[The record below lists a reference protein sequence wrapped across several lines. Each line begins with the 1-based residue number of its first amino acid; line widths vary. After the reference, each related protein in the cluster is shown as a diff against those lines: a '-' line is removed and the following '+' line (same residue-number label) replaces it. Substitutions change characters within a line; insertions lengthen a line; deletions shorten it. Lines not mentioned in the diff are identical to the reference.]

1 MSSYPPSSM
10 PSPDQPLQAAIDLL
24 CRLIATPSL
33 SREEE
38 KTAGIIEQF
47 LKEQGCTTFR
57 KGNNVW
63 VRSMIEERM
72 PTVLLNS
79 HHDTVKPV
87 TSWTRDPFTPVVEN
101 GKLYGLRSNDA
112 GASLVSLMMTF
123 LHLAKQKDRTYN
135 LIYAA
140 TAEEEITGK
149 NGIAL
154 IMDDLGTLDLAIV
167 GEPTQMQ
174 MAVAE
179 KGLMVLDC
187 ETVGKTG
194 HAARNEGVNAIYL
207 AMDDMDWF
215 RNFVFPISSPLL
227 GEVKMTVSLVNAGYQ
242 HNIVPDSCKYVVDVR
257 TNEFYTNNEALDII
271 CKNMKNS
278 IVTPRS
284 TYINSSS
291 IAMEHPLVQ
300 RGLSL
305 GLTAFGSPTT
315 SDQARIP
322 YPSMKIGPGDS
333 ARSHTSD
340 EYILLDEIQNGIETY
355 IQLLCASGRE
365 CGRQRHKNLNKCD
378 NKARLVKP

>member
-1 MSSYPPSSM
+1 MKDSLY
-10 PSPDQPLQAAIDLL
+10 PDQRPQAAIGLL

-33 SREEE
+33 SREEDQ
-38 KTAGIIEQF
+38 TAGMIESY
-47 LKEQGCTTFR
+47 LKEQGCTVFR

-63 VRSMIEERM
+63 VQSIIDDRLPVI
-72 PTVLLNS
+72 LLNS

-87 TSWTRDPFTPVVEN
+87 ASWTRDPFTPAIEN
-101 GKLYGLRSNDA
+101 GRLYGLGSNDA

-123 LHLAKQKDRTYN
+123 LHFAEQKDRNCN

-154 IMDDLGTLDLAIV
+154 ILDDLGPLDLAIV

-207 AMDDMDWF
+207 ALDDIEWF
-215 RNFVFPISSPLL
+215 RTFRFPNTSPLL
-227 GEVKMTVSLVNAGYQ
+227 GDVKMTVSVINAGYQ
-242 HNIVPDSCKYVVDVR
+242 HNVVPDSCKYAVDVR
-257 TNEFYTNNEALDII
+257 TNEHYKNTDALAII
-271 CKNMKNS
+271 RGCMKNS
-278 IVTPRS
+278 AVTPRS
-284 TYINSSS
+284 THINSSS
-291 IAMEHPLVQ
+291 IPMEHPLVQ
-300 RGLSL
+300 RGLSM

-322 YPSMKIGPGDS
+322 YTSVKIGPGDS
-333 ARSHTSD
+333 ARSHTAD
-340 EYILLDEIQNGIETY
+340 EYIAPDEIRQGIETY
-355 IQLLCASGRE
+355 IRLLTGLSL
-365 CGRQRHKNLNKCD
+365 K
-378 NKARLVKP
+378 

>member
-1 MSSYPPSSM
+1 MNQSKIIRQKS
-10 PSPDQPLQAAIDLL
+10 QTAIDLL

-33 SREEE
+33 SREEDR
-38 KTAGIIEQF
+38 TAAIIESF

-63 VRSMIEERM
+63 VQSVIDERL
-72 PTVLLNS
+72 PVVLLNS

-87 TSWTRDPFTPVVEN
+87 ASWTRDPFTPTTEN
-101 GKLYGLRSNDA
+101 GRLYGLGSNDA
-112 GASLVSLMMTF
+112 GASLVCLMMTF
-123 LHLAKQKDRTYN
+123 LYFAGQKDRNFN

-154 IMDDLGTLDLAIV
+154 ILDDLGTLDLAIV

-174 MAVAE
+174 MAIAE
-179 KGLMVLDC
+179 KGLMALDC

-207 AMDDMDWF
+207 ALDDIEWF
-215 RNFVFPISSPLL
+215 RNFQFPHSSPLL
-227 GEVKMTVSLVNAGYQ
+227 GDVKMTVSIINAGYQ

-257 TNEFYTNNEALDII
+257 TNEFYKNDDALEII
-271 CKNMKNS
+271 RKNIKHS
-278 IVTPRS
+278 KITPRS
-284 TYINSSS
+284 THINSSS
-291 IAMEHPLVQ
+291 ISMEHPLVQ

-322 YPSMKIGPGDS
+322 YPSVKIGPGDS
-333 ARSHTSD
+333 SRSHTAD
-340 EYILLDEIQNGIETY
+340 EYIVLDEIWNGIDTY
-355 IQLLCASGRE
+355 INLLNGFDLTGSKTSQGITATSV
-365 CGRQRHKNLNKCD
+365 NK
-378 NKARLVKP
+378 

>member
-1 MSSYPPSSM
+1 MTPQM
-10 PSPDQPLQAAIDLL
+10 QTAIDLL

-33 SREEE
+33 SRGEDQ
-38 KTAGIIEQF
+38 TAGIIEAF
-47 LKEQGCTTFR
+47 LKEQGCATFR

-63 VRSMIEERM
+63 VRSIIDDRL
-72 PTVLLNS
+72 PVILLNS

-87 TSWTRDPFTPVVEN
+87 ASWTRDPFSPTIEN
-101 GKLYGLRSNDA
+101 GRLYGLGSNDA

-123 LHLAKQKDRTYN
+123 LHFEKQKDRNFN

-154 IMDDLGTLDLAIV
+154 ILDDISPLDLAIV

-194 HAARNEGVNAIYL
+194 HAARNEGVNAICL
-207 AMDDMDWF
+207 ALDDIEWF
-215 RNFVFPISSPLL
+215 RNFRFQFSSPLL
-227 GEVKMTVSLVNAGYQ
+227 GEVKMTVSVINAGYQ

-257 TNEFYTNNEALDII
+257 TNEFYKNEEALDVIRA
-271 CKNMKNS
+271 NMKHSN
-278 IVTPRS
+278 ITPRS
-284 TYINSSS
+284 THINSSS
-291 IAMEHPLVQ
+291 IPMEHPLVQ

-322 YPSMKIGPGDS
+322 YPSVKIGPGDS
-333 ARSHTSD
+333 ARSHTAD
-340 EYILLDEIQNGIETY
+340 EYIMPEEIRNGIDLY
-355 IQLLCASGRE
+355 IQLLNGLSIRDGKIINHSLCE
-365 CGRQRHKNLNKCD
+365 TL
-378 NKARLVKP
+378 

>member
-1 MSSYPPSSM
+1 MI
-10 PSPDQPLQAAIDLL
+10 DQKLQTAIALL
-24 CRLIATPSL
+24 CRLLATPSP
-33 SREEE
+33 SGEEDR
-38 KTAGIIEQF
+38 TAGIIEEF
-47 LKEQGCTTFR
+47 LKEQGCVTFR

-63 VRSMIEERM
+63 VQSIIDEKL
-72 PTVLLNS
+72 PVVLLNS

-87 TSWTRDPFTPVVEN
+87 ASWTRDPFEPVIDN
-101 GKLYGLRSNDA
+101 GRLYGLGSNDA
-112 GASLVSLMMTF
+112 GASLVCLMMTY
-123 LHLAKQKDRTYN
+123 LHFAKQTDRSFN

-140 TAEEEITGK
+140 TAEEEITGT

-154 IMDDLGTLDLAIV
+154 ILDDLGPLDLAIV

-194 HAARNEGVNAIYL
+194 HAARSEGVNAIYL
-207 AMDDMDWF
+207 AMDDMEWF
-215 RNFVFPISSPLL
+215 RRFKFAKPSPLL
-227 GEVKMTVSLVNAGYQ
+227 GKVKMTVSLINAGYQ

-257 TNEFYTNNEALDII
+257 SNEFYKNTDLLEII
-271 CKNMKNS
+271 RKHVKYS
-278 IVTPRS
+278 SVIPRS

-291 IAMEHPLVQ
+291 IPMEHPLVQ
-300 RGLSL
+300 YGLSL

-333 ARSHTSD
+333 ARSHTAD
-340 EYILLDEIQNGIETY
+340 EFIELDEMRNGIDIY
-355 IQLLCASGRE
+355 IRLL
-365 CGRQRHKNLNKCD
+365 K
-378 NKARLVKP
+378 

>member
-1 MSSYPPSSM
+1 MN
-10 PSPDQPLQAAIDLL
+10 DQSHIAIDLL
-24 CRLIATPSL
+24 CRLIAVPSL

-38 KTAGIIEQF
+38 QTAGIIETF
-47 LKEQGCTTFR
+47 LKAQGCTVFR

-63 VRSMIEERM
+63 THSFIDDRKPVI
-72 PTVLLNS
+72 LLNS

-87 TSWTRDPFTPVVEN
+87 DSWTRDPFTPTIE
-101 GKLYGLRSNDA
+101 KERLYGLGSNDA

-123 LHLAKQKDRTYN
+123 LHFTKQKDRNYN

-154 IMDDLGTLDLAIV
+154 ILDDLGSLDLAVV

-207 AMDDMDWF
+207 AMEDIEWF
-215 RNFVFPISSPLL
+215 RHFRFPKTSPLL
-227 GEVKMTVSLVNAGYQ
+227 GDVKMTVSVIQAGYQ
-242 HNIVPDSCKYVVDVR
+242 HNIVPDNCRYVVDVR
-257 TNEFYTNNEALDII
+257 TNELYNNDEALAMIREHI
-271 CKNMKNS
+271 RNS
-278 IVTPRS
+278 TVMPRS
-284 TYINSSS
+284 THINSSS
-291 IAMEHPLVQ
+291 IPVEHPLVQ

-305 GLTAFGSPTT
+305 GLKAFGSPTT

-322 YPSMKIGPGDS
+322 YPSVKIGPGDS
-333 ARSHTSD
+333 ARSHTAD
-340 EYILLDEIQNGIETY
+340 EYIHLDEIRDGIETY
-355 IQLLCASGRE
+355 ICLLD
-365 CGRQRHKNLNKCD
+365 KLNLQF
-378 NKARLVKP
+378 

>member
-1 MSSYPPSSM
+1 MNDPLSYLDDLSNV
-10 PSPDQPLQAAIDLL
+10 AIDLL
-24 CRLIATPSL
+24 CRLISTPSL
-33 SREEE
+33 SREEDQ
-38 KTAGIIEQF
+38 TAGIIETF
-47 LKEQGCTTFR
+47 LKAQDCTVFR

-63 VRSMIEERM
+63 TQSIIDDKLPVI
-72 PTVLLNS
+72 LLNS

-87 TSWTRDPFTPVVEN
+87 DSWTRDPFTPTIEN
-101 GKLYGLRSNDA
+101 GSLYGLGSNDA

-123 LHLAKQKDRTYN
+123 LHFAKQKDRNYN

-154 IMDDLGTLDLAIV
+154 ILDDLGRLDLAVV

-187 ETVGKTG
+187 ETAGKTG

-207 AMDDMDWF
+207 ALEDIEWF
-215 RNFVFPISSPLL
+215 RRFRFPKTSPLL
-227 GEVKMTVSLVNAGYQ
+227 GNVKMTVSVIQAGYQ

-257 TNEFYTNNEALDII
+257 TNEFYKNDDALAMI
-271 CKNMKNS
+271 CEHVKNS
-278 IVTPRS
+278 TVTPRS
-284 TYINSSS
+284 THINSSS
-291 IAMEHPLVQ
+291 VPVEHPVVQ

-305 GLTAFGSPTT
+305 GLKIFGSPTT

-322 YPSMKIGPGDS
+322 YPSVKIGPGDS
-333 ARSHTSD
+333 ARSHTAD
-340 EYILLDEIQNGIETY
+340 EFIQLNEIRTGIETY
-355 IQLLCASGRE
+355 IRLLE
-365 CGRQRHKNLNKCD
+365 NLKID
-378 NKARLVKP
+378 E

>member
-1 MSSYPPSSM
+1 MNLKQKP
-10 PSPDQPLQAAIDLL
+10 QLAIDLL

-33 SREEE
+33 SREEDQ
-38 KTAGIIEQF
+38 TADIIESF
-47 LKEQGCTTFR
+47 LKEQGCSTSR

-63 VRSMIEERM
+63 VQSVID
-72 PTVLLNS
+72 PQLPVVLLNS

-87 TSWTRDPFTPVVEN
+87 ASWTRDPFAATIED
-101 GKLYGLRSNDA
+101 GKLYGLGSNDA

-123 LHLAKQKDRTYN
+123 LHFEKQNDRGYN

-154 IMDDLGTLDLAIV
+154 ILDDLGPLDLAIV

-187 ETVGKTG
+187 ETIGKTG

-207 AMDDMDWF
+207 ALNDIDWF
-215 RNFVFPISSPLL
+215 RNFNFPNSSPLL
-227 GEVKMTVSLVNAGYQ
+227 GDVKMTVSVINAGYQ
-242 HNIVPDSCKYVVDVR
+242 HNVVPDSCKYIVDVR
-257 TNEFYTNNEALDII
+257 TNEHYKNIDALTII
-271 CKNMKNS
+271 REHMKYS
-278 IVTPRS
+278 TITPRS
-284 TYINSSS
+284 THINSSS
-291 IAMEHPLVQ
+291 IPMEHPLVQ

-322 YPSMKIGPGDS
+322 YTSIKIGPGDS
-333 ARSHTSD
+333 ARSHTAD
-340 EYILLDEIQNGIETY
+340 EYIVLEEIRDGIETY
-355 IQLLCASGRE
+355 IRLLEGL
-365 CGRQRHKNLNKCD
+365 KF
-378 NKARLVKP
+378 

>member
-1 MSSYPPSSM
+1 MIEQPSKV
-10 PSPDQPLQAAIDLL
+10 AIDLL

-33 SREEE
+33 SREEGQ
-38 KTAGIIEQF
+38 TAGIIEQF

-63 VRSMIEERM
+63 VQSMIDEKM
-72 PTVLLNS
+72 PVVLLNS

-87 TSWTRDPFTPVVEN
+87 ASWTRDPFTPAIEN
-101 GKLYGLRSNDA
+101 GRLYGLGSNDA
-112 GASLVSLMMTF
+112 GASLVCLMMTF
-123 LHLAKQKDRTYN
+123 LHFEKQRNRTFN

-154 IMDDLGTLDLAIV
+154 ILDDLGAFDLAIV

-174 MAVAE
+174 LAIAE

-207 AMDDMDWF
+207 ALDDMEWF
-215 RNFVFPISSPLL
+215 RKFIFPKRSPLL
-227 GEVKMTVSLVNAGYQ
+227 GEVKMTVSVVNSGYQ

-257 TNEFYTNNEALDII
+257 SNEFYKNTDLLDII
-271 CKNMKNS
+271 RKHVQHS
-278 IVTPRS
+278 SVTPRS

-291 IAMEHPLVQ
+291 IPTEHPLVQ

-305 GLTAFGSPTT
+305 GLKVFGSPTT

-322 YPSMKIGPGDS
+322 YPSIKIGPGDS
-333 ARSHTSD
+333 ARSHTAD
-340 EYILLDEIQNGIETY
+340 EYIELNEIRNGIEIY
-355 IQLLCASGRE
+355 IQLLKGL
-365 CGRQRHKNLNKCD
+365 NLD
-378 NKARLVKP
+378 NMSSI

>member
-1 MSSYPPSSM
+1 MNHH
-10 PSPDQPLQAAIDLL
+10 QKFQLAIDVL
-24 CRLIATPSL
+24 CRLIAVPSL

-38 KTAGIIEQF
+38 QTAGIIESF

-63 VRSMIEERM
+63 VHSTIDNQL
-72 PTVLLNS
+72 PVILLNS

-87 TSWTRDPFTPVVEN
+87 ASWTRDPFTPTFED
-101 GKLYGLRSNDA
+101 GKLYGLGSNDA

-123 LHLAKQKDRTYN
+123 LHLAEQKERNYN
-135 LIYAA
+135 LIFAA

-154 IMDDLGTLDLAIV
+154 ILDELGPLDLAIV

-194 HAARNEGVNAIYL
+194 HAARNEGVNAIYPAL
-207 AMDDMDWF
+207 DDIAWF
-215 RNFVFPISSPLL
+215 RNFKFPDSSPLL
-227 GEVKMTVSLVNAGYQ
+227 GDVKMTVSVINAGYQ
-242 HNIVPDSCKYVVDVR
+242 HNVVPDSCKYVVDVR
-257 TNEFYTNNEALDII
+257 TNEYYQNVDALEII
-271 CKNMKNS
+271 RNNMKYS
-278 IVTPRS
+278 SVTPRS
-284 TYINSSS
+284 THINSSS
-291 IAMEHPLVQ
+291 IPINHPFVQ

-305 GLTAFGSPTT
+305 GLTTFGSPTT

-322 YPSMKIGPGDS
+322 YTSIKIGPGDS
-333 ARSHTSD
+333 ARSHTAD
-340 EYILLDEIQNGIETY
+340 EYIVTDEIRNGIETY
-355 IQLLCASGRE
+355 IRLLEGLKLA
-365 CGRQRHKNLNKCD
+365 
-378 NKARLVKP
+378 